1 MKRKHLFVLTI
12 LLSLCLSG
20 CNKDIDSTISSID
33 FGESEST
40 KENTEENFDNFK
52 IEGDF
57 GGYFDSKETT
67 KSQKQIEKENL
78 KEKESLEEI
87 ISSIENQKSEVLN
100 TDKVDSINSEYNNIS
115 IEYLEELN
123 DGLVL
128 SMKQQIYNGEILQ
141 KDMDTIKD
149 FIDDNFD
156 ETDNVKI
163 AIKDYL
169 NDCWKDYL
177 SIQESLASLPPEE
190 TWNFDELKKNPDLK
204 NYSRSEYEFIQ
215 KIGEEHGVKT
225 IENFDW
231 GQ

>member
-1 MKRKHLFVLTI
+1 M
-12 LLSLCLSG
+12 CLSG
-20 CNKDIDSTISSID
+20 CSKHEEVVVSSAD
-33 FGESEST
+33 FGELEST
-40 KENTEENFDNFK
+40 EEHSDNFK

-57 GGYFDSKETT
+57 GGRFDSRETT

-141 KDMDTIKD
+141 KDMDTITF
-149 FIDDNFD
+149 FIDENFD
-156 ETDNVKI
+156 VSNDIKI

-169 NDCWKDYL
+169 KDCWKDYL
-177 SIQESLASLPPEE
+177 SIQESLASLLPEE
-190 TWNFDELKKNPDLK
+190 TWNSDELKKNPDLK

-231 GQ
+231 SQ